1 MRRFTQALL
10 VAGALALAV
19 PAIALAQSPPAM
31 PMPPSAGDP
40 LPKETAPAKAKPAP
54 RKRARS
60 DAATPART
68 RAGSGDDSMSER
80 IDTRPARGGAVE
92 LEDDPRAVQPTL
104 QNGRAGVGMRF

>member
-1 MRRFTQALL
+1 MPRFTPALL
-10 VAGALALAV
+10 VAGAISLAV
-19 PAIALAQSPPAM
+19 PAPAFAQSPPAM
-31 PMPPSAGDP
+31 PMPPSASDP
-40 LPKETAPAKAKPAP
+40 LPKESAPAKTKPAP

-68 RAGSGDDSMSER
+68 KGGSGDDSLSER
-80 IDTRPARGGAVE
+80 IDTRPARGGPVE